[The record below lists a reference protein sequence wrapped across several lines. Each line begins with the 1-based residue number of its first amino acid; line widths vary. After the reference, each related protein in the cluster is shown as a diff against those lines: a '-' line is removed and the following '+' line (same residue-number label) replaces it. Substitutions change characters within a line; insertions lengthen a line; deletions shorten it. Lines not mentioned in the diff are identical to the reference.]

1 MRFEHLIQINDNN
14 LTEVENLSREQL
26 WFGLVARAYKP
37 TKFIMG
43 LEGADILDTQL
54 QEGVMLIKRRL
65 DFGSFKIFDEIELH
79 EEERTVNR
87 IYPSE
92 FSGAS
97 SLVIQI
103 EEPQQEELWLRFTYH
118 IEELNGPDG
127 NPTQSG
133 LDTQQMNEARRQ
145 AYKASDIDTV
155 KMIREL
161 AGMTPDLGSPESPS
175 GYH

>member
-1 MRFEHLIQINDNN
+1 MRFEHLIQINDNS
-14 LTEVENLSREQL
+14 LIDVENLSRSQL

-54 QEGVMLIKRRL
+54 QEGFMLIKRRL

-79 EEERTVNR
+79 EEERTINR

-92 FSGAS
+92 YSGAS

-103 EEPQQEELWLRFTYH
+103 EEPQSKELWLRFTYH
-118 IEELNGPDG
+118 IEDKDGSPSNTGPE
-127 NPTQSG
+127 Q
-133 LDTQQMNEARRQ
+133 QQMNEARRQ

-161 AGMTPDLGSPESPS
+161 AGMAPDLGDLSSPS
-175 GYH
+175 SYH

>member
-14 LTEVENLSREQL
+14 LLEVDNLSRAQL
-26 WFGLVARAYKP
+26 WFGLLARAYKP
-37 TKFIMG
+37 TKFILG

-54 QEGVMLIKRRL
+54 QDGVMVIKRRL

-79 EEERTVNR
+79 DEQRTINR

-103 EEPQQEELWLRFTYH
+103 EEPQDQELWLRFTYH
-118 IEELNGPDG
+118 IEELEDANA
-127 NPTQSG
+127 QQG
-133 LDTQQMNEARRQ
+133 LEMQQMNEARRQ

-161 AGMTPDLGSPESPS
+161 AGMTPDLGNPESPAD
-175 GYH
+175 YH

>member
-1 MRFEHLIQINDNN
+1 MRFEHLIQINDNS
-14 LTEVENLSREQL
+14 LTDVENLSRSQL

-43 LEGADILDTQL
+43 LEGADILDTQV

-65 DFGSFKIFDEIELH
+65 DFGSFKIYDEIELH
-79 EEERTVNR
+79 EEQRTVNR

-97 SLVIQI
+97 SLIIQI
-103 EEPQQEELWLRFTYH
+103 EEPQEAELWLRFTYQ
-118 IEELNGPDG
+118 IEEQANMPSS
-127 NPTQSG
+127 SG
-133 LDTQQMNEARRQ
+133 LEQQQMNEARKQ

-161 AGMTPDLGSPESPS
+161 AGMTPDLGNPASPS

>member
-1 MRFEHLIQINDNN
+1 MRFEHLIQINDNQ
-14 LTEVENLSREQL
+14 LTEVENLSRSQL

-54 QEGVMLIKRRL
+54 QEGFMLIKRRL

-79 EEERTVNR
+79 EEQRTVNR

-97 SLVIQI
+97 SLIIQI
-103 EEPQQEELWLRFTYH
+103 EEPQDEELWLRFTYQ
-118 IEELNGPDG
+118 IEEQDG
-127 NPTQSG
+127 SPAHSSLEQ
-133 LDTQQMNEARRQ
+133 QQMNEARKQ

-161 AGMTPDLGSPESPS
+161 AGMTPDLGNPSSPS
-175 GYH
+175 EYH